1 MHAGYSEPLYGQ
13 FRECVMNLATHML
26 NWTLNSREV
35 QQKLLTN
42 GVLFIEV
49 KAIELLTPYFEEKAS
64 VLIISA

>member
-1 MHAGYSEPLYGQ
+1 
-13 FRECVMNLATHML
+13 MNLATHML

-49 KAIELLTPYFEEKAS
+49 KAIELLTPYFEDKAS